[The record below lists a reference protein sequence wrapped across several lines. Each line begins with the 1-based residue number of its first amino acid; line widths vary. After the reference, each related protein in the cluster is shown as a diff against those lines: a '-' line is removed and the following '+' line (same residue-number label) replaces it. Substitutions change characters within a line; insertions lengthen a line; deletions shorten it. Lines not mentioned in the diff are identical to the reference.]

1 MTSSATLQLQ
11 SGTPLSKIC
20 SVPDSMYYD
29 AGGNPTAYAYGTM
42 FLTPRGSEG
51 RTPSTWTLD
60 VHAEYTFKLKKTSL
74 GVFAD
79 VFNFT
84 NNQKPI
90 AYDQPYL
97 LTGYNSPDYGSCLY
111 FTSNDPT
118 DMAAF
123 ENIVPTANSMNPR
136 YHEVAARQTPR
147 TARVGIKWT
156 F

>member
-1 MTSSATLQLQ
+1 MN
-11 SGTPLSKIC
+11 
-20 SVPDSMYYD
+20 YD

-51 RTPSTWTLD
+51 RTPTTWTLD

-79 VFNFT
+79 VFNLT
-84 NNQKPI
+84 NNQKPT
-90 AYDQPYL
+90 AYDQTYL
-97 LTGYNSPDYGSCLY
+97 LTGYSSDYGSVWW

-118 DMAAF
+118 DMHAF
-123 ENIVPTANSMNPR
+123 ENIVPTAQSLNPH
-136 YHEVAARQTPR
+136 YHEVTARQSPR